1 MFAMPSLLSRRF
13 VISMNLYSPEIGRIV
28 TLKTVVLYQC
38 VPELNMNENQSG
50 FDQLHPVSVP
60 EPTEK
65 TTRIFNTYSET
76 LQTGQKL
83 NHNLVVGEKRRVCQ
97 FCKHSG
103 RRFKCGETRKSAYK
117 CTVCNVF
124 LCKKECFRK
133 YHEMIMCEVLPL

>member
-1 MFAMPSLLSRRF
+1 
-13 VISMNLYSPEIGRIV
+13 
-28 TLKTVVLYQC
+28 
-38 VPELNMNENQSG
+38 MNENQSG
-50 FDQLHPVSVP
+50 FDHLHPVSVP

-65 TTRIFNTYSET
+65 TTRVFNTFSET
-76 LQTGQKL
+76 LQNGQKL
-83 NHNLVVGEKRRVCQ
+83 NHNLVVDEKRRVCQ

-133 YHEMIMCEVLPL
+133 YHEMINV